1 MARQKALMVFGNDS
15 QRNMYAFCDLRFT
28 LGFNARHEN
37 DCDFDHDTSVNQASY
52 SVLLKSS
59 SESAIRQ
66 CFLTFNQTG
75 RLFRNETTSSSKKGN
90 RASLPWSDIHLMR
103 VKLGYFSQGLPT
115 YSASTYHAISQ
126 SVSLSV
132 CPSLCLP
139 LSPSVSQSV
148 RHPRFNQ
155 SVILLVS

>member
-115 YSASTYHAISQ
+115 
-126 SVSLSV
+126 SVVIQRLLITQLVSR
-132 CPSLCLP
+132 SLCLSVHP
-139 LSPSVSQSV
+139 SACLSLGRSVSQ
-148 RHPRFNQ
+148 
-155 SVILLVS
+155 